1 MDEPYLL
8 AFIAWCHSPCPCPC
22 VNAALQVASRV
33 FLAWGV
39 VNLAPEV
46 ATGSQVA
53 AIPIPGVGRVGLSF
67 ATLVIAWALSEIIRY
82 GHFAAKVR
90 G

>member
-1 MDEPYLL
+1 M
-8 AFIAWCHSPCPCPC
+8 
-22 VNAALQVASRV
+22 ASRV
-33 FLAWGV
+33 FLVWGV